1 MGIGTIFKA
10 ANEATGGKLGSALLG
25 AAVNGGAEFLH
36 SAASDGIG
44 NIDWGRIGMAG
55 GIGAA
60 GSLAGDAVAGGISR
74 KTGRSVTS
82 VGTEIETMGKGQK
95 ALEEA
100 LKKKA
105 SADAK
110 YYKNNASNS
119 NSKLRAKSQ
128 KADQELADQLGVP
141 LTDVAGK
148 NKYKGLEKEVKAR
161 GKTTDKETQELENRK
176 KELEAKQKGW
186 ANSKGAKNAGW
197 KRNSLRAAGIAAA
210 TGLSWQSPRGGSDSG
225 GSDGG
230 GDKQPGGKPP
240 ATQQVTLTWG
250 GSQYMDSP
258 AKEPIAPDPGYTAT
272 GTGFLLYPQGLNEQ
286 IRRWYVG

>member
-82 VGTEIETMGKGQK
+82 VGTEIETMGKGQQ

-105 SADAK
+105 RADAR

-119 NSKLRAKSQ
+119 NPKLRAKSQ

-148 NKYKGLEKEVKAR
+148 NKYKGLQKEVKAR

-230 GDKQPGGKPP
+230 DKQPGGKPP

>member
-82 VGTEIETMGKGQK
+82 VGTEIETLGDNQLALEK
-95 ALEEA
+95 ALRN
-100 LKKKA
+100 KA
-105 SADAK
+105 KADAK
-110 YYKNNASNS
+110 YYKNSGSNVDP
-119 NSKLRAKSQ
+119 KLRAKSQ

-148 NKYKGLEKEVKAR
+148 NKYKALEKEVKAR
-161 GKTTDKETQELENRK
+161 GKTANKETQELENRK

-197 KRNSLRAAGIAAA
+197 KRNSLRAAGIATA
-210 TGLSWQSPRGGSDSG
+210 TGLTWQSPRGGSDSG